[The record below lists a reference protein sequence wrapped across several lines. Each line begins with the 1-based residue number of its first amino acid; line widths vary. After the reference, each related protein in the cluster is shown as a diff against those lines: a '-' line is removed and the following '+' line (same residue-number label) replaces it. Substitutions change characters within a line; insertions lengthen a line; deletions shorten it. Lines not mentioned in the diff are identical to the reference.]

1 MKQTKQ
7 TQPPEMLT
15 VKDMAKSFRV
25 SLGVIYDM
33 IKDDKIKAV
42 RLGKVFR
49 IPVTERER
57 LMAQAQGAK

>member
-1 MKQTKQ
+1 MKYMKQ

-15 VKDMAKSFRV
+15 VKDMAKTFRV

-33 IKDDKIKAV
+33 IKEDKIKAV

-49 IPVTERER
+49 IPSSERER
-57 LMAQAQGAK
+57 LMTPTAPK